1 MNKSNVGFYGV
12 PMFCPECEAIMGG
25 KESKLNSNCFMK
37 YGHCFD
43 CRLKFEKKLKLA
55 GKWDDYIKKAANE
68 NRKAYLRDVEDWY
81 KDWMTNDKELEQF
94 IMNSEG
100 ELETWIRDKN
110 LTDKQ
115 SEEIREYISKLK
127 EKINK
132 EK

>member
-1 MNKSNVGFYGV
+1 MKAHIVQ
-12 PMFCPECEAIMGG
+12 PEDIAYIWEQVAPLLDRV
-25 KESKLNSNCFMK
+25 KE
-37 YGHCFD
+37 H
-43 CRLKFEKKLKLA
+43 
-55 GKWDDYIKKAANE
+55 
-68 NRKAYLRDVEDWY
+68 
-81 KDWMTNDKELEQF
+81 
-94 IMNSEG
+94 SEG